1 MADDLNSF
9 ANAIKKKTD
18 QEEREKLQKEN
29 VELARSGGY
38 RIDDDMLRR
47 MFQANYGRD
56 LAKDIFYT
64 SEMEVLRKRRED
76 LSEGYS
82 GAELGALRET
92 ARGEMAGQRSNYL
105 KQLQSRMAR
114 GGVGGARGA
123 AMVGAADQQYAKQGA
138 EAERKMLLDS
148 AQMKRQGVGD
158 LQDFIFRQKLGET
171 GMMLGQQGLG
181 SADYAA
187 QQARMANRGGGKK

>member
-1 MADDLNSF
+1 MANDIIAF
-9 ANAIKKKTD
+9 TKAMKKKQD
-18 QEEREKLQKEN
+18 EAEQQKRQQEN
-29 VELARSGGY
+29 VALATSGGY

-47 MFQANYGRD
+47 MYQANYGKS

-64 SEMEVLRKRRED
+64 PEMEALKKRRED
-76 LSEGYS
+76 LAEGYS

-92 ARGEMAGQRSNYL
+92 ARGEIAGQRSNYL

-123 AMVGAADQQYAKQGA
+123 AMAGAADQQYAKQGA

-171 GMMLGQQGLG
+171 GMILGQQGLG
-181 SADYAA
+181 AADYAA
-187 QQARMANRGGGKK
+187 QQARAANSGGKK